1 MTGEV
6 EERQGE
12 PAAENSIEARE
23 GGEPPAGPV
32 EPEEEAQGQE
42 TGGESVY
49 ACATVLTVS
58 CCHFSGMIYP

>member
-12 PAAENSIEARE
+12 LAAEDSIETRE
-23 GGEPPAGPV
+23 GGESPAGQV

-42 TGGESVY
+42 TNQPAREIPGK
-49 ACATVLTVS
+49 AT
-58 CCHFSGMIYP
+58 CRIQNRANG

>member
-12 PAAENSIEARE
+12 PAAENSIEARA

-58 CCHFSGMIYP
+58 CCHFFGVIYL

>member
-1 MTGEV
+1 LTGEV

-12 PAAENSIEARE
+12 PAAEDSIRLMRAANHQPGRSN
-23 GGEPPAGPV
+23 PRKKLRDRK
-32 EPEEEAQGQE
+32 

>member
-6 EERQGE
+6 EERKGE
-12 PAAENSIEARE
+12 PAAQDSIEARE

-49 ACATVLTVS
+49 ACAHTADR
-58 CCHFSGMIYP
+58 CHFSGMIYP

>member
-12 PAAENSIEARE
+12 PAAEDSIEARE

-32 EPEEEAQGQE
+32 EPEEEGQGQE

-49 ACATVLTVS
+49 PFTESRNYV
-58 CCHFSGMIYP
+58 

>member
-1 MTGEV
+1 LTGEV

-42 TGGESVY
+42 TGGEVCMH
-49 ACATVLTVS
+49 ALQC
-58 CCHFSGMIYP
+58 